1 MSILEEIFEH
11 KRSEVFRQREILPLA
26 QVKLQAEAAQ
36 PPQDFVAALL
46 GGRSRPSL
54 IAEVKFASPSR
65 GSFALREDPLAL
77 AAVYQDNGAAAV
89 SVLTDERY
97 FKGHLD
103 HLRVIA
109 EHFATL
115 PLLRKEFIFDP
126 YQLFQSRAAGASAV
140 LLIAAALSHSQF
152 RELHQISYDLG
163 MAALVEVHSSEE
175 LQAALSCGPNLI
187 GINNR
192 NLSDFSVNLNITRDL
207 LPEIP
212 AGICVVSESGI
223 HTPADYSDLDVDA
236 ILVGEAIATAPDVAA
251 KVRDLAGLPKT
262 VQRRVLHGE

>member
-1 MSILEEIFEH
+1 M
-11 KRSEVFRQREILPLA
+11 
-26 QVKLQAEAAQ
+26 
-36 PPQDFVAALL
+36 
-46 GGRSRPSL
+46 
-54 IAEVKFASPSR
+54 
-65 GSFALREDPLAL
+65 
-77 AAVYQDNGAAAV
+77 
-89 SVLTDERY
+89 
-97 FKGHLD
+97 
-103 HLRVIA
+103 IA